1 MPNPTANLALPNI
14 LGSQAQKHV
23 THNEAL
29 RLLDGIVQLGVL
41 NRTLTAPPGSPAEGD
56 RHVVAGGATGL
67 WAGWDGS
74 VAFWTDGAW
83 FRLVPRPGWLAHV
96 AAENALLVWTGS
108 AWTAPAALGAIPD
121 TDFGLVDDGDP
132 TKKVV
137 FELSGIAT
145 GTTRT
150 LTLPDVTGEIAVLAG
165 SQSFT
170 GAKTFAGTLTVS
182 AAAASLGTATGDAA
196 YGLGTGITASGN
208 TKSVDIG
215 TGGAAG
221 STTLVTL
228 GPVTAGAAGQMVI
241 NTALV
246 TFASQVTDVSMPAAN
261 LTALHLGLGGA
272 SADASNRL
280 SVNAPATLLN
290 HAGAGHEVTVNKAAA
305 GDDASLAF
313 KTGFS
318 ARALAGLLGSDD
330 FTLKV
335 SPDGS
340 SFLDGLVADRNTG
353 RVRLLAGLALD
364 ALAGDPGAP
373 ADGWLWHN
381 GATGQLRARI
391 GGMTRILAD
400 QDVPWLAPS
409 AGDHALTTTGA
420 GAATAT
426 QAGAANRMEI
436 YPFIPRGDL
445 EGPRWSPRHS
455 ARSRSMARTRRG
467 SRTR

>member
-290 HAGAGHEVTVNKAAA
+290 HAGAGHEVTVNKAGA
-305 GDDASLAF
+305 GADASLAF
-313 KTGFS
+313 KTGSAPAPWPGCSAATTSPSRS
-318 ARALAGLLGSDD
+318 ARTAAASWTASWQTATPAGCACWPA
-330 FTLKV
+330 
-335 SPDGS
+335 SPS
-340 SFLDGLVADRNTG
+340 THS
-353 RVRLLAGLALD
+353 
-364 ALAGDPGAP
+364 P
-373 ADGWLWHN
+373 A
-381 GATGQLRARI
+381 TRARPPTA
-391 GGMTRILAD
+391 GSGTT
-400 QDVPWLAPS
+400 APRANCAPGS
-409 AGDHALTTTGA
+409 AASP
-420 GAATAT
+420 AT
-426 QAGAANRMEI
+426 
-436 YPFIPRGDL
+436 
-445 EGPRWSPRHS
+445 SPIRTCPG
-455 ARSRSMARTRRG
+455 SRRTRAIMP
-467 SRTR
+467 